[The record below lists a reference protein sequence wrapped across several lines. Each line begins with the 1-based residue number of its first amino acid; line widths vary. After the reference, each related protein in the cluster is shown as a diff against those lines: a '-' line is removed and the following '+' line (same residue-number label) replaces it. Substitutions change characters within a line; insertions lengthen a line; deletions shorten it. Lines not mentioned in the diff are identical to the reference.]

1 MNSDVINQIKNNLDK
16 FSTLESNYEFEN
28 FFINQ
33 FTTPARQLIAV
44 MQEMEKLHTEIDH
57 LSNSEIYHLSNNNAD
72 ITRTITLKR
81 KKLSMLL
88 DWYKEI
94 ENPDDVLRNFE
105 NEEPIYWSS
114 YLGRTSAIELLTYGA
129 TTKSTME
136 KMSLLP
142 LSDFEE
148 AVKYCVKFASM
159 IKSMTQATEE
169 EMAEAQS
176 NIVKT

>member
-1 MNSDVINQIKNNLDK
+1 MESDVINQIKNSLDK
-16 FSTLESNYEFEN
+16 FSTFESKYEFEN

-44 MQEMEKLHTEIDH
+44 MQEMEKLHD
-57 LSNSEIYHLSNNNAD
+57 EIYNTTTIGLYN
-72 ITRTITLKR
+72 TREITLKR
-81 KKLSMLL
+81 KKFNMLL
-88 DWYKEI
+88 DWYNEI
-94 ENPDDVLRNFE
+94 DNPDDILRNFE

-159 IKSMTQATEE
+159 IKSITQATEE
-169 EMAEAQS
+169 EMSESQS
-176 NIVKT
+176 NIIKT